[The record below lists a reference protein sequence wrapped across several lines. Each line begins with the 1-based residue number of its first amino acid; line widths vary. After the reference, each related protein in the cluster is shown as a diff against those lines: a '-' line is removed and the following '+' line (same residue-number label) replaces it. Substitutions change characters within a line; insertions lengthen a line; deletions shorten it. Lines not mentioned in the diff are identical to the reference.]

1 MVDAET
7 GSDIVPQTT
16 QPSSMGPAVRRM
28 RVQRGLSV
36 ADLAAAAG
44 VTSGAIS
51 QIESDRI
58 QPTIT
63 TLRRIAEAIGVP
75 VFRFFLPT
83 SPKRE
88 AVVRRRERKALVL
101 PRSDARYELMTP
113 DLSGDL
119 EVLEMRLPPGGT
131 SAEAP
136 MGHPGEEC
144 MVVIKGR
151 AELELDGEI
160 HVLGPGDSATYFA
173 QVPHRIR
180 NVGRGEMIAISA
192 ITPPSF

>member
-1 MVDAET
+1 MADAEPD
-7 GSDIVPQTT
+7 GGVVPETAPPT
-16 QPSSMGPAVRRM
+16 SVGPIVRRL
-28 RVQRGLSV
+28 RVQRGMSV
-36 ADLAAAAG
+36 ADLAAAVG

-83 SPKRE
+83 SPKRNV
-88 AVVRRRERKALVL
+88 VVRRHERKALVL

-131 SAEAP
+131 SAEGP

-144 MVVIKGR
+144 MVVIKGSR
-151 AELELDGEI
+151 
-160 HVLGPGDSATYFA
+160 
-173 QVPHRIR
+173 
-180 NVGRGEMIAISA
+180 
-192 ITPPSF
+192 